1 MSCIQHFVKI
11 KPLIRET
18 KVSYL
23 VSLENGNLVPTS
35 CASAETSGFIW
46 TGSRRPPP
54 SFKYVSIMV
63 FYRFALRERKDIRKK
78 CMDK

>member
-1 MSCIQHFVKI
+1 MSCIQHFAKI

-23 VSLENGNLVPTS
+23 VSLENGNLVPTKRRQS
-35 CASAETSGFIW
+35 CASAETSGFIR

-54 SFKYVSIMV
+54 SLKYVSIMV
-63 FYRFALRERKDIRKK
+63 FYRLALRERKDIRKK
-78 CMDK
+78 